1 MLNEKEEKVLQLVRM
16 RGPILPID
24 IAKAVGLETFLA
36 SAILST
42 LINKGHVKIS
52 HRKVGSSPLYYVDG
66 QEQKLR
72 NRLYSE
78 LNDLEKKALERLK
91 QLRVAFKED
100 LYPQERVLLSELRD
114 FVSYLQI
121 KKDEKELF
129 CWRHYS
135 VTDDEFNEILQK
147 KFEPQKEEVEQV
159 VEKPEV
165 QKRLEIKKEKV
176 KQPIKKIKL
185 RKEAKNDF
193 DKRVIEFFKKN
204 NVEVLERK
212 VSRNESDYLISIQ
225 TPLGGQ
231 KYFVKVKNKKSISES
246 DISKLYVEI
255 SSKKYPAILIIPK
268 QLSKKVRAYV
278 DKNFGNLIRII
289 VLQ

>member
-42 LINKGHVKIS
+42 LINKGYVKMS
-52 HRKVGSSPLYYVDG
+52 YRKVGSSPLYYVNG
-66 QEQKLR
+66 QEQKLKSM
-72 NRLYSE
+72 LYSE

-121 KKDEKELF
+121 KKDDKELF
-129 CWRHYS
+129 CWKHYS
-135 VTDDEFNEILQK
+135 VTDDEFNRFLQK
-147 KFEPQKEEVEQV
+147 KFEPAKKEIEHV
-159 VEKPEV
+159 V
-165 QKRLEIKKEKV
+165 QKQKAQEKLEIRKEEIKK
-176 KQPIKKIKL
+176 PKL
-185 RKEAKNDF
+185 QKESKNDF
-193 DKRVIEFFKKN
+193 DKKVLEYFKKKDVN
-204 NVEVLERK
+204 ILERK

-225 TPLGGQ
+225 TPLGEQ
-231 KYFVKVKNKKSISES
+231 KYFVKVKNKKTINES
-246 DISKLYVEI
+246 DMSKLYVEL
-255 SSKKYPAILIIPK
+255 SSKKYPTLLIIPK
-268 QLSKKVRAYV
+268 QLSKKVRDYTN
-278 DKNFGNLIRII
+278 KNFGNLIRII
-289 VLQ
+289 VF